1 LRDGAGL
8 RRGSSKLMSWRQLS
22 LTCPAAQL
30 AEVEALMME
39 LGALSISLRDA
50 GDEPIYEPLP
60 GDTPVWPESVVSA
73 TFAEDS
79 DPEQLAQLL
88 LARLPAALSKTVTHG
103 SFKDR
108 DWQHSYRQHFKPL
121 QCAANLWIVPS
132 WSEPPDPR
140 ATIVRLDPGLA
151 FGTGSHPTTALCLA
165 WLAQQEL
172 TNLNLIDYGCGSG
185 ILAIAAIKLG
195 AGRVLAVDID
205 EQALTACRSN
215 MAVNAVTPERIQ
227 VGQPE
232 MIGETTTDLLMANI
246 LAGPLIELAA
256 RFAELV
262 IPGGKI
268 VLSGILTSQLD
279 DIQSTYDNFFELDPC
294 RQQGEWACI
303 SGRRRFQVTDV

>member
-1 LRDGAGL
+1 
-8 RRGSSKLMSWRQLS
+8 
-22 LTCPAAQL
+22 
-30 AEVEALMME
+30 MME
-39 LGALSISLRDA
+39 LGALSISLSDA

-60 GDTPVWPESVVSA
+60 GDAPIWRESIVSA

-88 LARLPAALSKTVTHG
+88 LARLPAPLSQSVTHS
-103 SFKDR
+103 SFNDR
-108 DWQHSYRQHFKPL
+108 DWQQSYRQHFKPL

-205 EQALTACRSN
+205 EQALTACKSN
-215 MAVNAVTPERIQ
+215 MEVNSVTPEQIL
-227 VGQPE
+227 VGQPA
-232 MIGETTTDLLMANI
+232 MIEETRTDLLMANI
-246 LAGPLIELAA
+246 LAGPLVDLAA

-262 IPGGKI
+262 KPGGKI
-268 VLSGILTSQLD
+268 VLSGILTSQLN
-279 DIQSTYDNFFELDPC
+279 DIQSAYDSFFELDPMHQ
-294 RQQGEWACI
+294 RGEWACI
-303 SGRRRFQVTDV
+303 GGQRRFQVTDV

>member
-1 LRDGAGL
+1 
-8 RRGSSKLMSWRQLS
+8 MSWRQLS
-22 LTCPAAQL
+22 LTCPAAL
-30 AEVEALMME
+30 LDEVEELMLE
-39 LGALSISLRDA
+39 LGALSISLSDA
-50 GDEPIYEPLP
+50 GDDPIYEPMP
-60 GDTPVWPESVVSA
+60 GATPVWRESVVSA

-88 LARLPAALSKTVTHG
+88 LARLPAALSQSVTHG
-103 SFKDR
+103 SFQDR
-108 DWQHSYRQHFKPL
+108 DWQQSYRQHFKPL

-172 TNLNLIDYGCGSG
+172 TNLNLIDFGCGSG

-205 EQALTACRSN
+205 EQALTACKSN
-215 MAVNAVTPERIQ
+215 MEVNAVTAEQIL
-227 VGQPE
+227 VSQPE
-232 MIGETTTDLLMANI
+232 MIGETTADLLMANI
-246 LAGPLIELAA
+246 LAGPLVELAA

-268 VLSGILTSQLD
+268 VLSGILTSQLN
-279 DIQSTYDNFFELDPC
+279 DIQLAYDSFFELDPAC
-294 RQQGEWACI
+294 HRGDWACI
-303 SGRRRFQVTDV
+303 GGQRRFQVTDV

>member
-1 LRDGAGL
+1 
-8 RRGSSKLMSWRQLS
+8 MSWRQLS

-30 AEVEALMME
+30 AEVEELMME

-60 GDTPVWPESVVSA
+60 GDTPVWRESVVSA

-88 LARLPAALSKTVTHG
+88 LARLPAPLSQTVTHG
-103 SFKDR
+103 SFKYR
-108 DWQHSYRQHFKPL
+108 DWQQSYRQHFKPL

-132 WSEPPDPR
+132 WSAPPDPH

-172 TNLNLIDYGCGSG
+172 SNLNLIDYGCGSG

-205 EQALTACRSN
+205 EQALTACKSN
-215 MAVNAVTPERIQ
+215 MEVNAVSPEQIL
-227 VGQPE
+227 VSQPG

-246 LAGPLIELAA
+246 LAGPLVELAA

-268 VLSGILTSQLD
+268 VLSGILTSQLK
-279 DIQSTYDNFFELDPC
+279 DIQSAYDNCFALDSS
-294 RQQGEWACI
+294 RHQGEWACI
-303 SGRRRFQVTDV
+303 SGQRRFQVMDV

>member
-1 LRDGAGL
+1 
-8 RRGSSKLMSWRQLS
+8 MSWRQLS

-30 AEVEALMME
+30 TEVEDLMTE
-39 LGALSISLRDA
+39 LGALSISLSDA

-60 GDTPVWPESVVSA
+60 GDAPIWRESIVSA

-88 LARLPAALSKTVTHG
+88 LARLPAPLSQTVTHG
-103 SFKDR
+103 SFKDC
-108 DWQHSYRQHFKPL
+108 DWQQSYRQHFKPL

-172 TNLNLIDYGCGSG
+172 TDLNLIDYGCGSG

-205 EQALTACRSN
+205 EQALTACKSN
-215 MAVNAVTPERIQ
+215 MEVNSVTPEQIL
-227 VGQPE
+227 VGQPA
-232 MIGETTTDLLMANI
+232 MVAETKTDLLMANI
-246 LAGPLIELAA
+246 LAGPLVELAT

-262 IPGGKI
+262 VPGGKI
-268 VLSGILTSQLD
+268 VLSGILTSQLN
-279 DIQSTYDNFFELDPC
+279 DIQSAYDSFFELDPMHH
-294 RQQGEWACI
+294 RGEWACI
-303 SGRRRFQVTDV
+303 GGRRRFQVTDV

>member
-1 LRDGAGL
+1 
-8 RRGSSKLMSWRQLS
+8 MSWRQLS

-30 AEVEALMME
+30 AEVEDLMLE
-39 LGALSISLRDA
+39 LGAMSISLCDA
-50 GDEPIYEPLP
+50 GDEPIYEPMP
-60 GDTPVWPESVVSA
+60 GATPVWRESVISA

-88 LARLPAALSKTVTHG
+88 LARLPAALSQTVNHG

-108 DWQHSYRQHFKPL
+108 DWQQSYRQHFKPL
-121 QCAANLWIVPS
+121 QCAENLWIVPS

-172 TNLNLIDYGCGSG
+172 TNMGVIDFGCGSG

-195 AGRVLAVDID
+195 ADRVLAVDID

-215 MAVNAVTPERIQ
+215 MEVNTVTAEQIL
-227 VGQPE
+227 VSQPE
-232 MIGETTTDLLMANI
+232 MIGETTADLLMANI
-246 LAGPLIELAA
+246 LAGPLVELAP

-268 VLSGILTSQLD
+268 VLSGILTSQLN
-279 DIQSTYDNFFELDPC
+279 DIQLAYDKFFELDSAC
-294 RQQGEWACI
+294 HRGDWACI
-303 SGRRRFQVTDV
+303 GGRRRFQVTDV